1 MSLKLLSAFAER
13 LREANERI
21 SRQSFQTVASRVAGV
36 LLEQAAT
43 LTADGAGESDVL
55 IKATRAQIAQLAG
68 SSRESVSR
76 FLATLDRAGVVSCG
90 RGKVVIH
97 DPDALRRYIY

>member
-1 MSLKLLSAFAER
+1 M
-13 LREANERI
+13 
-21 SRQSFQTVASRVAGV
+21 
-36 LLEQAAT
+36 
-43 LTADGAGESDVL
+43 L
-55 IKATRAQIAQLAG
+55 IKATRAQVAQLAG